1 VGFKAGAHGPN
12 QLEHCGSG
20 PRQRAGRASIGC
32 WKPASD
38 GRACHGHDQ
47 RARTD
52 QADDARHHGHPR
64 IQCTQTAVPTAIA
77 KHSGSAAANPTAF
90 ASISAPALPVVGTT
104 SHRTH
109 SDNAPVPSVG
119 PRTRCS
125 RRGNHASAACAPDS
139 IKPQKCVRGRPARR
153 CTTWRR
159 AGRHSATMRP
169 GGPRYGAVGSAFRGG
184 RVSENHERAPGRGSW
199 WATPPGVRPDCWCV
213 HQPN

>member
-1 VGFKAGAHGPN
+1 MGFKAGAHGRN

-20 PRQRAGRASIGC
+20 PRHRVARASIGC

-38 GRACHGHDQ
+38 GRACPGHGQ
-47 RARTD
+47 RARTN

-64 IQCTQTAVPTAIA
+64 IQCTQTAVPIAIA
-77 KHSGSAAANPTAF
+77 KNSGSAAANPTAF

-125 RRGNHASAACAPDS
+125 RHGNHASAACAPDPHQAAKVRQGQTGPPVHNMATS
-139 IKPQKCVRGRPARR
+139 RPPQRHHAP
-153 CTTWRR
+153 WR
-159 AGRHSATMRP
+159 A
-169 GGPRYGAVGSAFRGG
+169 
-184 RVSENHERAPGRGSW
+184 
-199 WATPPGVRPDCWCV
+199 
-213 HQPN
+213 